1 MRKFAFI
8 FLFFSAPAFS
18 AGLEIELV
26 GENVE
31 GVIRI
36 DLLED
41 FAPRHVAQITTLA
54 LNGEYDLS
62 LIHI

>member
-18 AGLEIELV
+18 AGLEIELI

-31 GVIRI
+31 GVIKIIYETVKRI
-36 DLLED
+36 NPNKKYNY
-41 FAPRHVAQITTLA
+41 F
-54 LNGEYDLS
+54 S
-62 LIHI
+62 S